1 MVAFGPIEEKTGGYE
16 VRCSQIVQS
25 LADLGHE
32 VHILE
37 FPTVLTEKKEIS
49 LVREERKVR
58 FVHLRGNERA
68 QNLFFKTLI
77 SQLEKSI
84 IIYPI
89 LFAKIQLYSIVELL
103 RFVGIIEDC
112 EVVFVESVF
121 FPFAVVLARLLK
133 KRVILDT
140 HYVGKLQAQKYKR
153 KYNFFR
159 LLAWDF
165 LERFASNLSEFVIVV
180 SEEEEAFVKREYR
193 VSEQKLVM
201 IPVTVETSKTK
212 ISRQTLKEISKEW
225 NLQNKIVVT
234 FLGTLETIPNRD
246 AATYII
252 QELAPSMYR
261 KNKDIIFLI
270 IGKGKERFRGCSL
283 PNVVFTG
290 FIKDIAPLLQLSD
303 LCIAPIRMGSGVKTK
318 VLEYMS
324 YGKPVLSTP
333 EGIRGIHVKNAE
345 SIFVSD
351 INKYPEKLVEIISN
365 LDELKRKGKIAEE
378 IVRKQ
383 YSPSTI
389 KKRISK
395 ILHQT

>member
-261 KNKDIIFLI
+261 
-270 IGKGKERFRGCSL
+270 
-283 PNVVFTG
+283 
-290 FIKDIAPLLQLSD
+290 
-303 LCIAPIRMGSGVKTK
+303 
-318 VLEYMS
+318 
-324 YGKPVLSTP
+324 
-333 EGIRGIHVKNAE
+333 
-345 SIFVSD
+345 
-351 INKYPEKLVEIISN
+351 
-365 LDELKRKGKIAEE
+365 
-378 IVRKQ
+378 
-383 YSPSTI
+383 
-389 KKRISK
+389 
-395 ILHQT
+395 